1 MSLRIV
7 FMGTPSFAVPSLRE
21 LVTAGHMISGVFCQP
36 DRPKGRGNKVEFCP
50 VKQFAVEHG
59 IQVFQPNRIRLDGA
73 DALRELHPDLCVTAA
88 FGQILSEDNLSV
100 PTLGTVNVHAS
111 LLPKYRGSA
120 PINWALINGETLTG
134 VSTMMTDKGL
144 DTGDIL
150 LQRAIPVRKG
160 ITAGELTD
168 ELSEIGAQLL
178 IETIGRIEAGNCPL
192 KKKNDAE
199 MSYYPMLTK
208 ETGHIDFRN
217 SAESIVHL
225 ICGVSPWP
233 GAYVKAGE
241 ETVKIWSAEATE
253 KQDSG
258 FAPGE
263 VISANPEDNLLIQAG
278 QDTTLKVIELQL
290 PGGKRMKT
298 VDYLRG
304 HRFPYTKLD

>member
-1 MSLRIV
+1 
-7 FMGTPSFAVPSLRE
+7 
-21 LVTAGHMISGVFCQP
+21 
-36 DRPKGRGNKVEFCP
+36 
-50 VKQFAVEHG
+50 
-59 IQVFQPNRIRLDGA
+59 
-73 DALRELHPDLCVTAA
+73 
-88 FGQILSEDNLSV
+88 
-100 PTLGTVNVHAS
+100 
-111 LLPKYRGSA
+111 
-120 PINWALINGETLTG
+120 
-134 VSTMMTDKGL
+134 MMTDKGL

-178 IETIGRIEAGNCPL
+178 IETIGRIEAGNCPRQ
-192 KKKNDAE
+192 KQNDAE

-241 ETVKIWSAEATE
+241 ETVKIWSAEATK

-263 VISANPEDNLLIQAG
+263 VISANPEDGLLIQAG
-278 QDTTLKVIELQL
+278 QDTMLKVIELQL

-298 VDYLRG
+298 ADYLRG